1 MYEHRYFFSAFFSLI
16 GQQVSMKT
24 DATLWMC
31 LHPIMERK
39 SKKVYEFGQWLSR
52 NLAQIL
58 VLHCPLCLCGAS
70 TRLYPLLLF
79 SEAVRGPFLNAQKK
93 RSGRRGE
100 KTTTTGKYVLLLLDA
115 VHGMMVTTHG
125 TDVMDGW
132 KARVGCV
139 IEAFG

>member
-1 MYEHRYFFSAFFSLI
+1 MGKE
-16 GQQVSMKT
+16 V
-24 DATLWMC
+24 
-31 LHPIMERK
+31 
-39 SKKVYEFGQWLSR
+39 KKDYEFGQLLSR

-58 VLHCPLCLCGAS
+58 VLHRPLCLWRIHRLA
-70 TRLYPLLLF
+70 RLYPLLF
-79 SEAVRGPFLNAQKK
+79 CSKAVRGSFLNAQEK